1 MRRLAPTNGLTAVL
15 ESRINMGAG
24 APSADSSRDQKDWH
38 AVGCFLSPSERT
50 AAVWRTLDLEVE
62 GDTVWVPL
70 TDGVQVIE
78 VLADV
83 ELAGRSAVLRGLHI
97 QGGSRNTLG
106 QRALRKLIN

>member
-1 MRRLAPTNGLTAVL
+1 VLARRRLIPLAIRRTGTPPVA
-15 ESRINMGAG
+15 
-24 APSADSSRDQKDWH
+24 SSRRQK
-38 AVGCFLSPSERT
+38 RT